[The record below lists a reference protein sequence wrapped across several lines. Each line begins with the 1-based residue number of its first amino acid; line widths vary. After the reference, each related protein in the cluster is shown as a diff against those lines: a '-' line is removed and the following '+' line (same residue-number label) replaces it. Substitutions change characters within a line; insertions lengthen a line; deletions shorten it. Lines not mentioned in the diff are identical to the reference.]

1 MIHRTKYIILLFSVI
16 LIILLYLIYKKKGL
30 NLEGAE
36 DVPLTVGNYTCQYFH
51 KLAVSILKKEDY
63 RRELPD
69 YDFIKYLP
77 SHLPYKYDNIRNEFL
92 KNGID
97 LNYFETI
104 QTNDV
109 STWCLK
115 DQKSEKIW
123 TIMKPLIQEIYDDAF
138 SKSGLVKK
146 IEYPVIHFRCADTP
160 FNLHRQYHFQKYEFY
175 KKALNDISK
184 KIKKYDTIIISYC
197 NSHFS
202 NDNDKAKCDIYSESL
217 AKYLVSIGYKSIIK
231 CQSNLDDFATMY
243 YAPAV
248 ISSGSSYSFMSGFF
262 GKGLF
267 ISSGH
272 QDEGEPEFDG
282 IGDWLYNGYNVMHS
296 EVPDYYDTD
305 SVIKILSN

>member
-1 MIHRTKYIILLFSVI
+1 MIYRTKYIILLFSII
-16 LIILLYLIYKKKGL
+16 LIILFYLFLKNMVS

-51 KLAVSILKKEDY
+51 KLAVAILKKEDY
-63 RRELPD
+63 HRELPD

-123 TIMKPLIQEIYDDAF
+123 MIMKPLIQEIYDDAF

-146 IEYPVIHFRCADTP
+146 IEHPVIHFRCADTP
-160 FNLHRQYHFQKYEFY
+160 FNLHSQYHFQKYAFY
-175 KKALNDISK
+175 KKALSDISK
-184 KIKKYDTIIISYC
+184 KLKKYDTVIISYC
-197 NSHFS
+197 NSHS
-202 NDNDKAKCDIYSESL
+202 STDSDKEKCDIYSEALSD
-217 AKYLVSIGYKSIIK
+217 YLTSIGYKCIIK

-248 ISSGSSYSFMSGFF
+248 ISSGSSFSFMSGFF
-262 GKGLF
+262 GKGIFL
-267 ISSGH
+267 SSGH
-272 QDEGEPEFDG
+272 QDEGNPEFNG

-296 EVPDYYDTD
+296 EIKDYYDTD
-305 SVIKILSN
+305 SVIKILST